1 MLQGLAQRRLKRH
14 QFAHAI
20 IAKQHERTM
29 VASAMKAHNLI
40 ERDIE
45 SRQGKALSSLPRARN
60 QILRRLLNKI
70 AQVIQRDM
78 QALRA

>member
-1 MLQGLAQRRLKRH
+1 
-14 QFAHAI
+14 
-20 IAKQHERTM
+20 M